1 MKTRYLSVL
10 CLLLAGMPLY
20 AYEILQDKPAP
31 LQAKERP
38 WGARCPVWQ
47 KYCMPVGN
55 GKMGAM
61 IYGGTDR
68 ERVQFNVDSLW
79 AGKVNPKQNRGGVFP
94 DISRIRKLLL
104 EGKYQEA
111 EQLGKQALGCAE
123 GAQED
128 FGSYIT
134 FGELVIET
142 GIPFE
147 ETSNYVRRLDL
158 DQALHVVEFDHKGNR
173 YTRSVFASYP
183 DRCIVIRF
191 EVEGDARQDL
201 ALSFASPNAFLP
213 RMEQGDLVIQG
224 EVADSGLPVDARVRV
239 VQEGGRVAVGVNNKS
254 VAVKGA
260 RSVTFL
266 LSADTGFDLDQP
278 DLVGEGRATELQSVI
293 DAAAAKGYAALLADH
308 LKDYQALYQRVSLD
322 LGASDTAVQSM
333 PMERRLAR
341 YKKGEAD
348 PDLEEMLFQYGR
360 YLLIG
365 SSRPGS
371 MPANL
376 QGVWNNSN
384 DPVWAADYHININ
397 LQMNYWLAGPAN
409 LLECQLPLIDY
420 TDLLARHGRKS
431 AQAYYE
437 ADGWTAF
444 HAPNLWGHTAPRY
457 PASAGKPSFWNHL
470 PISGPWLAHNVYEHY
485 AFEQDPS
492 FMRERIWPIV
502 SGSAE
507 FLVDYLYLHPD
518 GYYTSLMSWSSEH
531 GKMSVGATCD
541 HAIAREILD
550 CALELAEV
558 LEIEDAR
565 TREWKQVMENI
576 MPYRIGQHGQLQEWA
591 EDRDNPDDK
600 HRHINHLWGL
610 HPGSQIS
617 PLSTPDL
624 AEAANVTMAH
634 RGDGATGWSL
644 GWKLNFWSRLR
655 NPDKSYQL
663 IRNLLRSKIYPNLF
677 DTHPPFQIDGN
688 FGYTAGL
695 CELLLQS
702 QEKDAAGR
710 PVLDIL
716 PTLPKAW
723 PSGQVSG
730 LRARGGFEVDLSWK
744 DMQLKTLK
752 VRSLNGRDFAL
763 RVNGRVQN
771 HSLGKGESLERTF

>member
-1 MKTRYLSVL
+1 MKPLFVATLS
-10 CLLLAGMPLY
+10 LLFAGIPLY
-20 AYEILQDKPAP
+20 AYEILHDKPAT

-79 AGKVNPKQNRGGVFP
+79 AGKVNPNQNRENVFP
-94 DISRIRKLLL
+94 DIGRIRELLL
-104 EGKYQEA
+104 KGKYQEA
-111 EQLGKQALGCAE
+111 EQLGKGVLGCAE

-128 FGSYIT
+128 FGTYIT
-134 FGELVIET
+134 VGELVIDT

-147 ETSNYVRRLDL
+147 ETTNYVRRLDL
-158 DQALHVVEFDHKGNR
+158 DRALHLVEFDYRGSR

-183 DRCIVIRF
+183 DRCIVIHF
-191 EVEGDARQDL
+191 KVEGEALQDL
-201 ALSFASPNAFLP
+201 ELSFASPNAFMS
-213 RMEQGDLVIQG
+213 RMEKGDLVIQG

-239 VQEGGRVAVGVNNKS
+239 LQEGGRVEAGDKS

-266 LSADTGFDLDQP
+266 LSADTGFDINKP
-278 DLVGEGRATELQSVI
+278 ALVGEANTAELQSVI
-293 DAAAAKGYAALLADH
+293 DAAAAKGHAALLADH
-308 LKDYQALYQRVSLD
+308 LEDYQTLYQRVSLD
-322 LGASDTAVQSM
+322 LGESDAAVHTM

-341 YKKGEAD
+341 YKQGKAD

-360 YLLIG
+360 YLLIA

-384 DPVWAADYHININ
+384 KPPWAADYHININ

-457 PASAGKPSFWNHL
+457 PASAGKPRFWNHL
-470 PISGPWLAHNVYEHY
+470 PISGAWLAHNVYEHY
-485 AFEQDPS
+485 AFEQDPA
-492 FMRERIWPIV
+492 FMRDRIWPIV
-502 SGSAE
+502 SGSAD

-531 GKMSVGATCD
+531 GKMSAGATCD
-541 HAIAREILD
+541 HAIAREILQ

-617 PLSTPDL
+617 PLSTPEL

-655 NPDKSYQL
+655 NPDKAYLL
-663 IRNLLRSKIYPNLF
+663 IQNLLRGKIYPNLF

-688 FGYTAGL
+688 FGYTAGV

-716 PTLPKAW
+716 PTLPRAW
-723 PSGQVSG
+723 PTGQVRG

-744 DMQLKTLK
+744 DMQLETLK
-752 VRSLNGRDFAL
+752 VRSLNGRDFGL
-763 RVNGRVQN
+763 RVNGRLQT
-771 HSLGKGESLERTF
+771 HSLPKGERLELRF

>member
-1 MKTRYLSVL
+1 MKRTLFVATISLV
-10 CLLLAGMPLY
+10 LAGTPLG
-20 AYEILQDKPAP
+20 AYQIFHEKPAT
-31 LQAKERP
+31 LQAKEKL
-38 WGARCPVWQ
+38 WGERCPVWQ

-61 IYGGTDR
+61 IYGDTDR
-68 ERVQFNVDSLW
+68 ERIQFNVDSLW
-79 AGKVNPKQNRGGVFP
+79 AGKVNLNQNRENVFP
-94 DISRIRKLLL
+94 DIRRVRELLF
-104 EGKYQEA
+104 EGNYEEA
-111 EQLGKQALGCAE
+111 EKLGKKALGSAE
-123 GAQED
+123 GALED
-128 FGSYIT
+128 FGTYIT
-134 FGELVIET
+134 FGELVIKT

-158 DQALHVVEFDHKGNR
+158 DRALHVVEFDYQGSR

-183 DRCIVIRF
+183 DRCIVIHF
-191 EVEGDARQDL
+191 EVEGEARQDL
-201 ALSFASPNAFLP
+201 ELSFVSPNPFLP
-213 RMEQGDLVIQG
+213 RIEKGDLVIQG
-224 EVADSGLPVDARVRV
+224 EIADSGLPVDARVRV
-239 VQEGGRVAVGVNNKS
+239 LQEGGRVEAGDKS
-254 VAVKGA
+254 LAVKNA

-266 LSADTGFDLDQP
+266 LAADTGFDLEKT
-278 DLVGEGRATELQSVI
+278 DLVGGAKTDELRSVI
-293 DAAAAKGYAALLADH
+293 DAAAAKGHAGLLANH
-308 LKDYQALYQRVSLD
+308 LKDYQALFQRLSLD
-322 LGASDTAVQSM
+322 LGESDAAVHAM
-333 PMERRLAR
+333 PMEQRLAR

-384 DPVWAADYHININ
+384 NPVWAADYHININ
-397 LQMNYWLAGPAN
+397 LQMNYWPAGPAN

-420 TDLLARHGRKS
+420 TSLLARHGKKS

-457 PASAGKPSFWNHL
+457 PASAGRPRFWNHL
-470 PISGPWLAHNVYEHY
+470 PISGPWLAHNIYEHY
-485 AFEQDPS
+485 AFEQDPA

-502 SGSAE
+502 SGSAD

-541 HAIAREILD
+541 HAIAREVLA
-550 CALELAEV
+550 CALELAEA
-558 LEIEDAR
+558 LEIENAR
-565 TREWKQVMENI
+565 TREWKQVMEKI

-591 EDRDNPDDK
+591 EDRDDPNDK

-617 PLSTPDL
+617 PLSTPEL

-655 NPDKSYQL
+655 NPDKAYLL
-663 IRNLLRSKIYPNLF
+663 IQNLLRSKIYPNLF

-688 FGYTAGL
+688 FGYTAGV

-723 PSGQVSG
+723 PTGQVSG

-763 RVNGRVQN
+763 RVNGDLQT
-771 HSLGKGESLERTF
+771 HSLPKGESLELGF